1 MKNQVKKEIWK
12 EKPEILVDFGDYLN
26 FWHRYLKNRIYS
38 PFSYFEK
45 AKDWLVNG
53 LYRQRGKYSRP
64 ILHFGAIALAFA
76 VVLVAPSIFERVTYE
91 TDGSNRNVLGVASA
105 DEVSFYTMQADE
117 VRQMR
122 GGEITLHRVQEGE
135 TLVSIAEQYGLQKE
149 TIIWEN
155 NLSDNPKLEIGQEL
169 RILPVDGIR
178 HKVAKGETVVT
189 IGSKYGLKDA
199 QVQAIVDF
207 PFNDFL
213 NNETFELAVGQYLM
227 IPGGI
232 RQRAIVPTGT
242 FASRLTPSAGTVS
255 ATGGFVWP
263 ASGIISQG
271 YSFYHKAI
279 DIAGSGSILAGDSGT
294 VIASGWDASG
304 YGNRVILDHGNG
316 TKTLYAH
323 MSVLQVVEG
332 QTVNKGDVL
341 GQMGSTG
348 RSTGRH
354 LHFEIRQD
362 SVLLN
367 PLDYLK

>member
-1 MKNQVKKEIWK
+1 MRNQVKREIWK
-12 EKPEILVDFGDYLN
+12 GKPEILADFGDYLS

-45 AKDWLVNG
+45 AKDWVVNG

-91 TDGSNRNVLGVASA
+91 TDGSNRNILGVASA
-105 DEVSFYTMQADE
+105 DEVSFYTMQAEE

-122 GGEITLHRVQEGE
+122 GGEVTIHRVQEEE
-135 TLVSIAEQYGLQKE
+135 TLASIAEQYGLQKE

-155 NLSDNPKLEIGQEL
+155 NLSDNPKLEVGQEL

-227 IPGGI
+227 IPGGV
-232 RQRAIVPTGT
+232 RQRTVVPTGT

-263 ASGIISQG
+263 ASGTISQG

-294 VIASGWDASG
+294 VVVSGWSSYG
-304 YGNRVILDHGNG
+304 YGNHVMIDHGNG

-332 QTVNKGDVL
+332 QTVNKGDVV

-367 PLDYLK
+367 PLDYLR